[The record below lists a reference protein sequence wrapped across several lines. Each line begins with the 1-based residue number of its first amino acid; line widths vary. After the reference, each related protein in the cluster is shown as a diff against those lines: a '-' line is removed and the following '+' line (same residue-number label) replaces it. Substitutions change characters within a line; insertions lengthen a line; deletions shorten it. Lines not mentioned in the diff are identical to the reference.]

1 MRPNPR
7 RTVTA
12 SLVALLVVIAGLWWL
27 SHRADERALTAER
40 ERRAE
45 VEEKVQAQE
54 AASAALEALRDQCT
68 KGIASACHQILG
80 LELLPVDE
88 PEQQDVEVQES
99 EIQEPEIQEAERQ
112 NPELQNSDRNDP
124 EVQDGDPDDAELQDG
139 EIDDPDPNDPEQQ
152 DPEVDDPE
160 NQDPEIDDPD
170 PNDFMSFTVS
180 DSCNPPTGELITDV
194 DISWDPQTTTLTLT
208 CTSEPWPLQQ

>member
-1 MRPNPR
+1 MKTSPR

-12 SLVALLVVIAGLWWL
+12 SLVALLIVIAGLWWL
-27 SHRADERALTAER
+27 SHRADERALVAER

-80 LELLPVDE
+80 LEQLPIDE
-88 PEQQDVEVQES
+88 PEEQDVEVQES

-112 NPELQNSDRNDP
+112 DLEHNNPEIQNADPNDA
-124 EVQDGDPDDAELQDG
+124 EVQDP

-170 PNDFMSFTVS
+170 PNDFMSFNVVDNCS
-180 DSCNPPTGELITDV
+180 PPAGEIVTDV
-194 DISWDPQTTTLTLT
+194 GIAWDPQTSTLILT
-208 CTSEPWPLQQ
+208 CSSQPWPLRQ